1 MKEKLTEQIK
11 NTGNVYLTVLRY
23 VAMTLLAAVGLR
35 LAVRLMLFI
44 IGTLNYMQTFGVLC
58 LKFLAIY
65 SVTLL
70 SFSFAVVLGRV
81 KVMKAYSYVVFSL
94 FTILLT
100 VGMSLTAGMITSL
113 YLLIC
118 NWL

>member
-1 MKEKLTEQIK
+1 MKEKLTEQTK
-11 NTGNVYLTVLRY
+11 NTGSVYLTALRY

-35 LAVRLMLFI
+35 LAFRLMLFI
-44 IGTLNYMQTFGVLC
+44 IGTLNYVQTFGVLC

-65 SVTLL
+65 SATLL
-70 SFSFAVVLGRV
+70 SFSFAMVLGRV
-81 KVMKAYSYVVFSL
+81 KVKKVYSYAVILL

-100 VGMSLTAGMITSL
+100 VGMCLTAGMITSL